1 MKCNNSPD
9 KDTTSDL
16 VKRNCICYLKVFS
29 EEVKIIR
36 PTHIIFYTNRY
47 YDAYIPHAFDTFK
60 RLTETQKKIGKKNI
74 PWDNAEATIE
84 GLKLLRT
91 PKGNV

>member
-1 MKCNNSPD
+1 MGICPTCSICRANVENLSPPVTAWGVGD
-9 KDTTSDL
+9 NFHNENK
-16 VKRNCICYLKVFS
+16 
-29 EEVKIIR
+29 KILFVGKI
-36 PTHIIFYTNRY
+36 
-47 YDAYIPHAFDTFK
+47 
-60 RLTETQKKIGKKNI
+60 IGKKNI